1 MLHIKRFSLRRY
13 WHLIAA
19 ACIGAAVF
27 LLIYGIEPLRVTGIG
42 WTEIGY
48 NGRDISQHQA
58 GWMFYRNS
66 PWSFP
71 LCNAL
76 DLGYPKGTVISYTDS
91 IPIVALF
98 FKLISNFL
106 PNNFQYFGLYTI
118 FCFMMQG
125 IFGAAL
131 LFHFTH
137 DRLYSVLGS
146 ILFIISSAFLE
157 RSFRHTALS
166 SYWLLLAALML
177 YLNEN
182 KDMTARFL
190 LLWTVLLCFSLGI
203 HPYLFGMVC
212 GVFVFSG
219 LHMILSGQKIRTI
232 LCSDLIS
239 SAVVLVFGFVL
250 GLFGNEISP
259 AEGFGRF
266 SLNLNALFNP
276 RSKYHSVWSSILVN
290 RPVYDVQGDGIYYLG
305 FGLLEL
311 MVVLFVLVLIKK
323 PFSFKQILKRNSL
336 LLILLGLYTLFAISN
351 TVTFDDTV
359 LLTVPLPEK
368 LFQLASIFRASE
380 RFFLLPYYCLIL
392 AILTILYLCFREKRQ
407 YALFLCMIVIVIQTI
422 DCMPGLKDF
431 RLYFS
436 ERKNV
441 HEYSKDW
448 QDIAERYNTGL
459 TFEQLTDR
467 VLAIYLAR
475 KGFRTNMNISA
486 KIQEVA
492 YWNQTQEEREQ
503 LKAAL
508 EDGSLELDPRTIYII
523 PEIIRY
529 QYWSFNSSEQLGE
542 YLENVRAAY
551 EGKAE
556 LRFLSMNLNDEVNSY
571 WILCPNQVSE

>member
-1 MLHIKRFSLRRY
+1 MFYIKRFFSRY
-13 WHLIAA
+13 WHLITA
-19 ACIGAAVF
+19 ACIGAVIF
-27 LLIYGIEPLRVTGIG
+27 LLIYGAEPLRVTGIG

-48 NGRDISQHQA
+48 DIKDITQHQA

-66 PWSFP
+66 PWTFP
-71 LCNAL
+71 LCKAL
-76 DLGYPKGTVISYTDS
+76 DLGYPEGTVISYTDS
-91 IPIVALF
+91 IPIAALF

-106 PNNFQYFGLYTI
+106 PTNFQYFGLYTI

-125 IFGAAL
+125 LFGAAL

-146 ILFIISSAFLE
+146 ILFILSSAFLE

-177 YLNEN
+177 YLSEK
-182 KDMTARFL
+182 KDMALRFS
-190 LLWTVLLCFSLGI
+190 LLWTVLLCLSLGI

-219 LHMILSGQKIRTI
+219 LHMILSGQKIRTV
-232 LCSDLIS
+232 LCCDLIS
-239 SAVVLVFGFVL
+239 GAVVLVFGFVL
-250 GLFGNEISP
+250 GLFGNKISP

-276 RSKYHSVWSSILVN
+276 RSKYHPVWSSILGN
-290 RPVYDVQGDGIYYLG
+290 RPVYDVQGDGMYYLG

-311 MVVLFVLVLIKK
+311 VVILFMLVLIKK
-323 PFSFKQILKRNSL
+323 PFSVKQILKRNSI

-351 TVTFDDTV
+351 TVAFDNNV

-368 LFQLASIFRASE
+368 LFQIASIFRASE

-392 AILTILYLCFREKRQ
+392 AILTILYRCFHEKKQ
-407 YALFLCMIVIVIQTI
+407 FALFVCMIVIAIQI
-422 DCMPGLKDF
+422 VDCMPGLRDF
-431 RLYFS
+431 HHYFS
-436 ERKNV
+436 EREEV
-441 HEYSKDW
+441 HEYTKDW
-448 QDIAERYNTGL
+448 QDITERYNTGL

-486 KIQEVA
+486 QIQEVA
-492 YWNQTQEEREQ
+492 YWDQTQEGRDR

-508 EDGSLELDPRTIYII
+508 EEGSLELDPDTIYII

-529 QYWSFNSSEQLGE
+529 QYWSFDSPEQLEE
-542 YLENVRAAY
+542 YIENVRSAY

-556 LRFLSMNLNDEVNSY
+556 LRFMSMDLNDAVNNY
-571 WILCPNQVSE
+571 WILCPNQVPE